1 MKSIYVGIDISKGWL
16 DYAVCNDE
24 ALLIRAS
31 KNADNTIKGIKHMLK
46 ELLKLYTREQL
57 WFCFEH
63 TGNYGL
69 LLCSLLQTKELVYSM
84 VPAIEIKKS
93 LGITRGKTDPI
104 DAVRIAEYAA
114 IHKNRLKVSQL
125 PSEDLMKVKNLLAY
139 RAQLTKTKSGFIN
152 SSKSYKEA
160 EKVVALE
167 FIRKDIDKK
176 IEQLKI
182 DIKAIDQH
190 IMQVINESKG
200 LNKNYHLITTV
211 KGIGLVIAAFM
222 LVHTNNFTSFDNPR
236 KFNCFTGLAPFETS
250 SGLYKGRARTSH
262 YRHKY
267 LKSLLFNGAH
277 SAAMYD
283 PQLKKYYTRKTE
295 EGKNH
300 LTVINAIA
308 CKIVYRAFAT
318 IKRQTPYVILTQ

>member
-1 MKSIYVGIDISKGWL
+1 MKRIYVGIDISKGWL
-16 DYAVCNDE
+16 DYAECDDE
-24 ALLIRAS
+24 ALLIEAS
-31 KNADNTIKGIKHMLK
+31 KNVDNTIKGIKEMLK
-46 ELLKLYTREQL
+46 FLLKRYTKEQL

-69 LLCSLLQTKELVYSM
+69 LLCSILQTKELIYSM

-93 LGITRGKTDPI
+93 SGITRGKTDPV
-104 DAVRIAEYAA
+104 DAVRIAKYAA
-114 IHKNRLKVSQL
+114 TYKNRLKVSKL
-125 PSEDLMKVKNLLAY
+125 PSEDLMRVKNLLAY

-160 EKVVALE
+160 EKVVELN
-167 FIRKDIDKK
+167 FIRKDLDKK
-176 IEQLKI
+176 IKQLKK
-182 DIKAIDQH
+182 DIKAIDQK

-200 LNKNYHLITTV
+200 LNKNYHLITSV

-222 LVHTNNFTSFDNPR
+222 LVHTNNFNSFDNPR

-250 SGLYKGRARTSH
+250 SGLYKGRSKTSH

-267 LKSLLFNGAH
+267 LKSLLFNGAN

-283 PQLKKYYTRKTE
+283 PQLRQYYTRKTK
-295 EGKNH
+295 EGKQH
-300 LTVINAIA
+300 LSIINAIA

-318 IKRQTPYVILTQ
+318 IKRQTPYVILAQ

>member
-1 MKSIYVGIDISKGWL
+1 MKRIYVGIDISKGWL
-16 DYAVCNDE
+16 DYAVCDEE
-24 ALLIRAS
+24 ALLIEAS
-31 KNADNTIKGIKHMLK
+31 ENVDNTIKGIKQMLK
-46 ELLKLYTREQL
+46 KLLKTYTREQL

-69 LLCSLLQTKELVYSM
+69 LLCSLLQTKDLTYSM
-84 VPAIEIKKS
+84 VPAMEIKNS

-114 IHKNRLKVSQL
+114 IHKNKLKASEL

-139 RAQLTKTKSGFIN
+139 RAQLTKTRSAFIN

-160 EKVVALE
+160 EKVVTLK
-167 FIRKDIDKK
+167 FIRKDIEKK
-176 IEQLKI
+176 IKQLKK
-182 DIKAIDQH
+182 DIETIDQN
-190 IMQVINESKG
+190 IMQIINESKG
-200 LNKNYHLITTV
+200 LNKNYHLITSV

-222 LVHTNNFTSFDNPR
+222 LVYTNNFNSFDNPR
-236 KFNCFTGLAPFETS
+236 KFNCFTGIAPFETS
-250 SGLYKGRARTSH
+250 SGLHKGRAKTSH

-277 SAAMYD
+277 SAARHD
-283 PQLKKYYTRKTE
+283 PQLKRYYIRKKD
-295 EGKNH
+295 EGKEH

-318 IKRQTPYVILTQ
+318 IKRQTPYIVLAQ